1 MTSHRVFRTE
11 AMRRYAESAE
21 QPVGLMRLNRARLV
35 ALWTLVA
42 LGVALLTYFAL
53 RLAS

>member
-21 QPVGLMRLNRARLV
+21 QPVALMRLSRTRLV
-35 ALWTLVA
+35 GLWTLVA
-42 LGVALLTYFAL
+42 LGVALLTYLAL
-53 RLAS
+53 RLAA